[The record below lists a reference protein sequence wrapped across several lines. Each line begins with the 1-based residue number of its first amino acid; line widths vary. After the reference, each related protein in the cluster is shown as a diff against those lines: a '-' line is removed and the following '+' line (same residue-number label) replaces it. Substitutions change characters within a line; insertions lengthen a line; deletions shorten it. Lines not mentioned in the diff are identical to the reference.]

1 MRILILADEL
11 FAGRERSLLTRLE
24 VGLADEGIR
33 IVYAVPE
40 SVLEHTPGGATD
52 LSGVISKVI
61 TYTHGCMALTRGLV
75 VRKIQRSITTAI
87 GEDETI
93 DIIHVFGGNAWEI
106 GRDLAQ
112 ATGAA
117 LIVEAWRTG
126 LAPRARLLASACNKE
141 PLFLV
146 SDPAI
151 ERHLQTP
158 QEPAPRAPGPVT
170 LRTKVVNWGVLA
182 PSSIRPTFIPN
193 RPATLMLIGSG
204 RDAKAWEAALRG
216 IQLATKEGADLLVFC
231 DSLAAK
237 RVNLWGL
244 ARSLNLL
251 DRISLIEELEGRRD
265 LMLHGDVLILPE
277 AFGEQRSIIL
287 EAMASGM
294 VVLAAADP
302 NTSLLQPGRTA
313 FIIDKPSPA
322 TWSRILIDL
331 YNDPARAAAIAASAH
346 LFIQVHRKASDHIK
360 GVLDAYQFMS
370 GDDSIPFT
378 TERK

>member
-1 MRILILADEL
+1 MQILILADEL

-40 SVLEHTPGGATD
+40 AVLEHTPGGATD

-61 TYTHGCMALTRGLV
+61 TYPPGTMALTRSLI
-75 VRKIQRSITTAI
+75 VRKIQRAIALAI
-87 GEDETI
+87 GEEETI
-93 DIIHVFGGNAWEI
+93 DIIHVFGGNAWDL
-106 GRDLAQ
+106 GRDLAK

-117 LIVEAWRTG
+117 LIIEAWRTG
-126 LAPRARLLASACNKE
+126 LASRARLLASTCEEE
-141 PLFLV
+141 PLFLA
-146 SDPAI
+146 SDPSI

-158 QEPAPRAPGPVT
+158 QEPAPRAPDPVT
-170 LRTKVVNWGVLA
+170 LRTRVVNWGVLA
-182 PSSIRPTFIPN
+182 PSSIRPTFVPN

-204 RDAKAWEAALRG
+204 REAKAWEATLRG
-216 IQLATKEGADLLVFC
+216 IQMAADEGVDLLVFC

-237 RVNLWGL
+237 RVNLWAL

-251 DRISLIEELEGRRD
+251 NRISLIEELEGRRD
-265 LMLHGDVLILPE
+265 LMLHGDVLLLPE

-287 EAMASGM
+287 EAMAGGM
-294 VVLAAADP
+294 VVLAAADS

-322 TWSRILIDL
+322 NWSKVLIEL
-331 YNDPARAAAIAASAH
+331 YREPARAATIAASAH

-360 GVLDAYQFMS
+360 GVLDAYQLMA
-370 GDDSIPFT
+370 GDGSLPFST
-378 TERK
+378 DRR